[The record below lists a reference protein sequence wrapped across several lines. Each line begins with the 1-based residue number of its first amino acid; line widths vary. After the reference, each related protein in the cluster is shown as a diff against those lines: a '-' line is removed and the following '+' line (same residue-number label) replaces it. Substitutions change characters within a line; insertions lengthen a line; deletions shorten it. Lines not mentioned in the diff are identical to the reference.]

1 MLTLFAAPCH
11 AQELDTLLGNI
22 PGYGKPFGV
31 VLPPRHQRGQT
42 AGLQFGNV
50 SLLPQLSTAVGYDS
64 APNGASGSAVL
75 AAAPSLLVTDTQL
88 GFGAYARANASL
100 YPQDNTQNIFGTTLG
115 IGERAVLPG
124 EIVTV
129 SAAYLN
135 TQETGFALNTIA
147 ISRPLR
153 FSALDL
159 RASDEISAGQ
169 FTLKPELS
177 TTTTQFPSLEAE
189 NRTDNREG
197 LTTAYLPGGP
207 VDLLLRLQATQS
219 DYHTPTL
226 NAETNQALAGLLD
239 TADGLWTFSALA
251 GAAQRLPRT
260 GPALLAPVLEAGL
273 DWMPTELDR
282 LRLTLMREIDDPE
295 DISATPYTLTQE
307 KLSLT
312 HEYLTDVLF
321 RLSEQ
326 ASNAAYL
333 QSSDRETLFSSDAG
347 VSWQLNPDLALDGDY
362 AFNDRQANYL
372 RAANEHVVTIGLT
385 WTP

>member
-1 MLTLFAAPCH
+1 M
-11 AQELDTLLGNI
+11 
-22 PGYGKPFGV
+22 
-31 VLPPRHQRGQT
+31 
-42 AGLQFGNV
+42 
-50 SLLPQLSTAVGYDS
+50 
-64 APNGASGSAVL
+64 
-75 AAAPSLLVTDTQL
+75 
-88 GFGAYARANASL
+88 
-100 YPQDNTQNIFGTTLG
+100 
-115 IGERAVLPG
+115 
-124 EIVTV
+124 
-129 SAAYLN
+129 
-135 TQETGFALNTIA
+135 
-147 ISRPLR
+147 
-153 FSALDL
+153 
-159 RASDEISAGQ
+159 

-197 LTTAYLPGGP
+197 LTTTYLPGGP

-219 DYHTPTL
+219 DYRTPLL